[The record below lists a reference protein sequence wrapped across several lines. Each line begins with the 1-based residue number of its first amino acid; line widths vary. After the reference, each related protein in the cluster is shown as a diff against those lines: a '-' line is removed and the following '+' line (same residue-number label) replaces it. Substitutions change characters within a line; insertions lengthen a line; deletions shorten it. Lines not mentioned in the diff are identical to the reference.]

1 MKSNTAAAT
10 STATSTATL
19 PRYKEYEDK
28 NTWNVK
34 RDAYND
40 DTFRIIT
47 DYYHQENTSYMKSN
61 ENQYIQKAFPRH
73 HALIL
78 SAMGSASK
86 LASPTTMT
94 SRTLTLTKMNNATAR
109 ARTRIHNPR
118 HVTHFTEIS
127 SKNQKDHLTALS
139 GITGLLVKR
148 LLGGVL
154 HASTSNASV
163 KPAKKYTEIM
173 NRYIHSALACE
184 QLIGYRYYYNL
195 KSMRY
200 NGPIG
205 NKNIFRIGGLA
216 EQDMTE
222 HAIKTTRAELC
233 ELYNANIDRLLKLVQ
248 SYKHG
253 YVNINRI
260 REDPAFVKM
269 FTVFW
274 HYNHQVSR
282 LMFDF
287 ETYVKV
293 NCPSRIE
300 KIDAARIAILYNIP
314 EMVALVP
321 RLYNYDIVHLFDC
334 EIQSFANFVKTIKH
348 KMLTF
353 AYDGFIAAFLSFA
366 AVEPRM
372 VTEDYAPKLGWR
384 KNRTFQ
390 LQDCINYIP
399 SRDPIYGAL
408 RVKHLAHIP
417 RTADTTMYFRFI
429 GRTDPNYSPIRLM
442 IEHIQTSRYSVSNSA
457 LQKEFPETHVNTK
470 SPAYIDKKQ
479 PHKYDDD
486 DDDDFDYYSDSDCYY
501 DSD

>member
-1 MKSNTAAAT
+1 MKSNTAAAAAAD
-10 STATSTATL
+10 ATTPL
-19 PRYKEYEDK
+19 PRYKEYEDN

-78 SAMGSASK
+78 SAMGSAST
-86 LASPTTMT
+86 LASLTPTP
-94 SRTLTLTKMNNATAR
+94 TKMNTATAH

-127 SKNQKDHLTALS
+127 SKYQKDHLTALS

-154 HASTSNASV
+154 HTSTSNASI

-205 NKNIFRIGGLA
+205 NKNIFRTGGLA

-233 ELYNANIDRLLKLVQ
+233 ELYNANINRLLKLVQ

-282 LMFDF
+282 LMSDFD
-287 ETYVKV
+287 TYVKV

-334 EIQSFANFVKTIKH
+334 EKQTFANFVKTIKH
-348 KMLTF
+348 KMMTF

-372 VTEDYAPKLGWR
+372 VTENYAPKLGWR

-429 GRTDPNYSPIRLM
+429 GRTDASYSPIRLM

-457 LQKEFPETHVNTK
+457 LEKEFPQTHVNTK
-470 SPAYIDKKQ
+470 SPADILKKQ
-479 PHKYDDD
+479 PHEGD
-486 DDDDFDYYSDSDCYY
+486 DDDDFDYYNDNDNFDYYSDSDYGY